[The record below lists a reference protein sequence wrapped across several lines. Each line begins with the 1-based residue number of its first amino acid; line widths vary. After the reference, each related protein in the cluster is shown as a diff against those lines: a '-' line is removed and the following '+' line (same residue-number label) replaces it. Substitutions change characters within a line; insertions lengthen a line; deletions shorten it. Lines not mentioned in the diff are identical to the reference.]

1 MHLHLVNL
9 LDVGPA
15 AAAAALGHAAGH
27 AAGHATHAAAAALR
41 VHGGHDRRAD
51 ALGGLGLVVGR
62 DLVLDL
68 LVVEGGPHR
77 VAVVLERVLGL
88 HLLLRQPRLVVGD
101 GDLVLLARR
110 LLERGDVEHAVRVNV
125 EGYVDLRHAARHG
138 RDAREVE
145 LAELVVVL
153 RARALALEDLD
164 R

>member
-1 MHLHLVNL
+1 MHLHLVTL

-51 ALGGLGLVVGR
+51 ALDLLALVLELLGLGHLVALEPRERALDGLLGLGLVVVR

-88 HLLLRQPRLVVGD
+88 HLLLED
-101 GDLVLLARR
+101 GVLLRV
-110 LLERGDVEHAVRVNV
+110 LL
-125 EGYVDLRHAARHG
+125 
-138 RDAREVE
+138 
-145 LAELVVVL
+145 
-153 RARALALEDLD
+153 
-164 R
+164 

>member
-51 ALGGLGLVVGR
+51 ALDLLALVLELLLLRHLVALEPRERALDGLLGLGLVVVR

-68 LVVEGGPHR
+68 LVVERVLHR
-77 VAVVLERVLGL
+77 VAVVLERVLRL
-88 HLLLRQPRLVVGD
+88 DLLLEE
-101 GDLVLLARR
+101 LVLLGV
-110 LLERGDVEHAVRVNV
+110 LL
-125 EGYVDLRHAARHG
+125 
-138 RDAREVE
+138 
-145 LAELVVVL
+145 
-153 RARALALEDLD
+153 
-164 R
+164 